1 MRRKRKET
9 QETQIQEQ
17 PAAFLQ
23 RTAPVYNILGEEKIV
38 LIEEAADNILS
49 QIGIAVRHPPSLK
62 LLQNIG
68 LDIDGDLVRFPPGYC
83 RNLIKQNA
91 PAQFV
96 QHARNPD
103 RSVHIGGDS
112 MVLVPVYGP
121 PFVRALDMERHYGT
135 LEDFNNFVKLAHVC
149 PQMHHS
155 GGTICEPTDIPTP
168 KRHLDMIYSH
178 ILYSDKPFMGAV
190 TAGERAQDTMT
201 MCDIAFGKDFV
212 TKNCVTTNLINL
224 NSPLVL
230 DETMLDA
237 AHVYAKANQA
247 TVITPFIIAGASG
260 PTTVAG
266 SVAQSLAETLAAMA
280 IVQLVKPGA
289 PIVFGFM
296 MMGMNMR
303 SGSPLRF
310 DETWKSMLIAGQLA
324 RRLGVPF
331 RCGGSSSSA
340 KVLDAQA
347 GWEGALYMI
356 FSMLAG
362 VNFLIHAT
370 GTLEAGLV
378 ADFDKF
384 VLDCDMLGA
393 AARMMTEVEV
403 NDDTLAI
410 DAIAEATPGG
420 NFLATAHTLARYKS
434 VFYDSTLSDGNS
446 FEQWQVDGSQDAA
459 TRANRR
465 MRKLLADYEAPE
477 LDPAINEELLEFMAK
492 RKAVLPDSF
501 A

>member
-1 MRRKRKET
+1 MRRKHRRTREA
-9 QETQIQEQ
+9 QAPEQ
-17 PAAFLQ
+17 PAAYLQ
-23 RTAPVYNILGEEKIV
+23 RTAPVYDILSEEKV
-38 LIEEAADNILS
+38 TLIEEAADHILS
-49 QIGIAVRHPPSLK
+49 KIGIAVRHQPSLK
-62 LLQNIG
+62 LLRDVG
-68 LDIDGDLVRFPPGYC
+68 LDIEGDLVRFPPGYC
-83 RNLIKQNA
+83 RQLIKENA
-91 PAQFV
+91 PDQFV
-96 QHARNPD
+96 QHARNRD

-121 PFVRALDMERHYGT
+121 PFVRARDIERRYGR
-135 LEDFNNFVKLAHVC
+135 LEDFDNFVKLAHMC
-149 PQMHHS
+149 PQLHHS
-155 GGTICEPTDIPTP
+155 GGTICEPTDIPVS

-178 ILYSDKPFMGAV
+178 LLYSDKPFMGAV
-190 TAGERAQDTMT
+190 TEGERAQDTMA
-201 MCDIAFGKDFV
+201 MCDIAFGREFV
-212 TKNCVTTNLINL
+212 ANNCVTTNLINL

-247 TVITPFIIAGASG
+247 TVITPFIISGASG
-260 PTTVAG
+260 PTTIAG

-289 PIVFGFM
+289 PIIFGFM

-303 SGSPLRF
+303 TGGPLRF

-331 RCGGSSSSA
+331 RCGGSSSSS
-340 KVLDAQA
+340 KLLDAQA
-347 GWEGALYMI
+347 GWEGALYMM

-393 AARMMTEVEV
+393 AARMMTEVDV

-410 DAIAEATPGG
+410 GAIAEATPGG

-434 VFYDSTLSDGNS
+434 AFYDSTLSDGNS
-446 FEQWQVDGSQDAA
+446 FEQWQADGSHDAA
-459 TRANRR
+459 TRANQR
-465 MRKLLADYEAPE
+465 MRKLLADYETPAI
-477 LDPAINEELLEFMAK
+477 DPGINEELLEFMAK
-492 RKAVLPDSF
+492 RKSVLPDSF